1 MTQELNSQLQK
12 FKRKFYISLLI
23 RGLLISLSIVLG
35 IYLIFNV
42 LEFSFRFDSWIRAMV
57 FFSFVLL
64 SIFMLG
70 KFVVLPLVKLLVK
83 KNQISNEDAALKIG
97 GFFPQVKDKLLNVLQ
112 LSRIHDQN
120 NSLIGA
126 SIQQK
131 SKEVQIVDF
140 SQAIDYKA
148 NYRYF
153 RYFLP
158 VSFLVLA
165 LIIVAPQLFTE
176 STHRIIHYKQD
187 FVPEAPFIF
196 QLQNNNLQAFRSEDF
211 TINLS
216 LKGEVIPDNVY
227 INTGDRRIKL
237 QEDNETYS
245 YTFTKLQKPEEFN
258 FEAAGYYS
266 KDYELTLVSRPNIK
280 NFSAFLSYPNYLN
293 KKNERLSNIGNM
305 QVPEGTVV
313 KWQINTITADS
324 VNIIFEK
331 EYKNYDLKAEDDNL
345 FSFEKRMMETDDYK
359 IELSNEYSN
368 NKDLIRYHIDV
379 IPDQMPTINL
389 EQFQDTIYY
398 NYMVLG
404 GNIAD
409 DYGISDLKV
418 FYKIEKANQPEKPF
432 NSINIKIDP
441 SKSSQS
447 YYYQWQL
454 DSLQLK
460 QGESLAYYLQVRDND
475 AINGL
480 KAART
485 GIYNFKVPDQNELE
499 EELDKSA
506 QSARDQIQK
515 SLEKSKELNKE
526 IDKAVDN
533 MKSKKELD
541 WKDKKMIEELI
552 NKKEEL
558 EKEVKRLQK
567 QYESDAKKRERFSP
581 EQKKNI
587 KEKVQQLQKMM
598 DELLDEETKKLYE
611 ELRKLMEENK
621 DIEETQ
627 EKLKELSF
635 KEENLEKELER
646 SIELMKKLQFDYKL
660 EEVKQE
666 VKEMGEQQE
675 ELAEETKDNKTDAEE
690 MQEKQEEMNQDFEE
704 NKKDLEELEEM
715 NQELKNPKAMPD
727 LDKEQEQIEQEQQNT
742 KESLDNN
749 KKKKASQSQ
758 QKMSQQMKQMG
769 EKLEQMQQS
778 MEMQMV
784 QENFQDLLNIEDN
797 LLKLSFSQEE
807 LMKEFRNV
815 NQSDPRFVEL
825 SQTQLKLKDD
835 SQVIED
841 SLLSLAKRVFQIS
854 SFVTREVGEMNKY
867 MDESVKALR
876 DRNKNEAVGKQQFT
890 MTSMN
895 NLALL
900 LNDVIKQMQQQMADA
915 MGSPNKQSQ
924 GQQKMPGLS
933 ELQKQLNEKIEN
945 LKKSG
950 KSGRQLSEE
959 LAKLAAEQEMIREAL
974 KEQQQQAGEK
984 RNQQGKGGAQEAI
997 QKMEETELDLVNK
1010 NLTQRMIERQKDILS
1025 RLLEAENAQREREM
1039 KQEREGETAKQRE
1052 REVPPAFKEYIKT
1065 KEQEIELLKTV
1076 PPKLNPYYKN
1086 QVNEYFK
1093 RLNN

>member
-1 MTQELNSQLQK
+1 MTQELSNQLQK
-12 FKRKFYISLLI
+12 FKRKFYINLLI

-42 LEFSFRFDSWIRAMV
+42 LEFSFRFDSWMRAIV
-57 FFSFVLL
+57 FFSFVIL
-64 SIFMLG
+64 SVFMLG
-70 KFVVLPLVKLLVK
+70 NFVILPLVRLFVK
-83 KNQISNEDAALKIG
+83 KNQISNEDAALRIG

-112 LSRIHDQN
+112 LSRMQDKN
-120 NSLIGA
+120 NALIGA
-126 SIQQK
+126 SILQK
-131 SKEVQIVDF
+131 SKEVSFVDF

-148 NYRYF
+148 NYHYF

-158 VSFLVLA
+158 VSFLVLV
-165 LIIVAPQLFTE
+165 LIILAPQLFTE
-176 STHRIIHYKQD
+176 STHRIIHYKQH
-187 FVPEAPFIF
+187 FVPEAPFNF
-196 QLQNNNLQAFRSEDF
+196 QLQNNNLQAFRGEDY

-216 LKGEVIPDNVY
+216 INGEVIPENVY

-237 QEDNETYS
+237 KNDNETYS
-245 YTFTKLQKPEEFN
+245 YTFTKLQKPEAFN

-266 KDYELTLVSRPNIK
+266 DDYQLNLVSRPNIK
-280 NFSAFLSYPNYLN
+280 NFSAFLSYPRYLN
-293 KKNERLSNIGNM
+293 KTNERLSNIGNM
-305 QVPEGTVV
+305 QVPAGTVV
-313 KWQINTITADS
+313 QWQINTITADS
-324 VNIIFEK
+324 VKIIFEN
-331 EYKNYDLKAEDDNL
+331 ELKNYDLIPEDDNL

-368 NKDLIRYHIDV
+368 NKDLIRYHVEV
-379 IPDQMPTINL
+379 IPDQLPTINL
-389 EQFQDTIYY
+389 EQFQDTIYF

-418 FYKIEKANQPEKPF
+418 FYKIEKANVSEKAF
-432 NSINIKIDP
+432 SSINIKIDP

-460 QGESLAYYLQVRDND
+460 QGEKLVYYLQVRDND
-475 AINGL
+475 AINGR

-485 GIYNFKVPDQNELE
+485 GIYNFKVPDKNELE

-515 SLEKSKELNKE
+515 SLEKSKELNKK
-526 IDKAVDN
+526 IDKAMDD

-552 NKKEEL
+552 NKKDEL
-558 EKEVKRLQK
+558 EKEVKRLQE
-567 QYESDAKKRERFSP
+567 QYKSDAKKRERFSP

-621 DIEETQ
+621 DIGDMQ
-627 EKLKELSF
+627 EKLEELNF

-666 VKEMGEQQE
+666 VEELSEKQE
-675 ELAEETKDNKTDAEE
+675 ELAEETKEKNADAEE
-690 MQEKQEEMNQDFEE
+690 MKEKQENLNQEMEE
-704 NKKDLEELEEM
+704 NKKDIEELKEM
-715 NQELKNPKAMPD
+715 NQELSNPKAMPD
-727 LDKEQEQIEQEQQNT
+727 LKEEQEQIEQEQQKA
-742 KESLDNN
+742 KEALDNN

-769 EKLEQMQQS
+769 EKLSKMQQS

-815 NQSDPRFVEL
+815 NQSDPRFVQL

-876 DRNKNEAVGKQQFT
+876 ERNKNEAVGKQQFT

-915 MGSPNKQSQ
+915 MGSPNNKSQ

-974 KEQQQQAGEK
+974 KEQQQQAGKK
-984 RNQQGKGGAQEAI
+984 RNQQGKGGTQNAI
-997 QKMEETELDLVNK
+997 EKMEETELDLVNK
-1010 NLTQRMIERQKDILS
+1010 RLTQRMIERQKDILS

-1039 KQEREGETAKQRE
+1039 KQEREGKTAQQIDRE
-1052 REVPPAFKEYIKT
+1052 LPPEFKEYIKI